1 MSKLIIIT
9 GFLAT
14 LKSTVARKLSKD
26 LNILT
31 INKDDL
37 KEMLGDT
44 IGFTNRQENLKLSE
58 ASFAFIK
65 MISEKEISLGHD
77 LIIESNF
84 KNKELDELKSLL
96 DKLDCKVLTLFH
108 QGDVDVLHERYLKR
122 NPSRHEVHK
131 ATGLIAYDDF
141 KKYISDYR
149 KENYI
154 GQLKI
159 VVTTVFKEEDYQDL
173 LSYVKDFINQS

>member
-14 LKSTVARKLSKD
+14 LKSTVSRKLSKD

-58 ASFAFIK
+58 ASFAFIR
-65 MISEKEISLGHD
+65 MITEKEISLGHD

-84 KNKELDELKSLL
+84 KTKELLELKRLIER
-96 DKLDCKVLTLFH
+96 LDCEVLTLFH
-108 QGDVDVLHERYLKR
+108 EGDVDVLHKRYLKR
-122 NPSRHEVHK
+122 NPSRHVVHK
-131 ATGLIAYDDF
+131 ATGLISYDDF
-141 KKYISDYR
+141 KKYISDYE
-149 KENYI
+149 KDDYI
-154 GQLKI
+154 GKLKI
-159 VVTTVFKEEDYQDL
+159 VDTTVFNEEDYQDL
-173 LSYVKDFINQS
+173 LVYVKSFLNRL